1 MAPLPAVTTTV
12 PPAPAAGRQHRPAR
26 PRGGRRGAAAHLPLL
41 APVVALAL
49 VLGACTSSGSGGS
62 DATGGAGD
70 GAADLQAQVEAIV
83 DADVADAGVP
93 GWVVLAWTPDE
104 EVAVVGGD
112 AELDP
117 DRAVVR
123 GEVWPIRSITKSFT
137 VTVVLQLVDEGVLS
151 LADPIGDFLDD
162 APNPDATLAELAS
175 MRSGIRDYADT
186 DGFVDELVADPERT
200 WTDDELL
207 ALGFSLDPSFAPGE
221 GYEYSNT
228 NTVALGVIAEQ
239 VTGQALADLYAERI
253 YEPLGLD
260 ATAYPEDGPIPDPH
274 AVGYDVDPDTGEV
287 EPALPV
293 SLTALGP
300 AGGMVST
307 GDDLRTWV
315 DALVTGELVDDAT
328 QEERV
333 AAAGPTD
340 GGPEYDAYGLGIGE
354 VDGFWGHTGEGLGF
368 SAAALRA
375 PDHDAGVV
383 VLLNGPPERDL
394 PAALARQ
401 IIPLLG

>member
-1 MAPLPAVTTTV
+1 MTTTV
-12 PPAPAAGRQHRPAR
+12 VPPRAPSGH
-26 PRGGRRGAAAHLPLL
+26 RRGAKRRPLL
-41 APVVALAL
+41 ASVLAVTL
-49 VLGACTSSGSGGS
+49 ALGACTTGGSGGS
-62 DATGGAGD
+62 GTSDAAGD
-70 GAADLQAQVEAIV
+70 GGLQAQVEAIV
-83 DADVADAGVP
+83 EVDVADAGVP

-123 GEVWPIRSITKSFT
+123 DEVWPIRSITKSFT
-137 VTVVLQLVDEGVLS
+137 VTVLLQLVDEGVLS
-151 LADPIGDFLDD
+151 LDDPIGDFLPD

-175 MRSGIRDYADT
+175 MRSGIRDYADA
-186 DGFVDELVADPERT
+186 DGFVDELVADPERV
-200 WTDDELL
+200 WTDEELL
-207 ALGFSLDPSFAPGE
+207 ELGFSLDPSFAPGE

-228 NTVALGVIAEQ
+228 NTVALGVVAEQ
-239 VTGQALADLYAERI
+239 ATGQALAELYAERI

-315 DALVTGELVDDAT
+315 GALVTGELVDTAT
-328 QEERV
+328 QQERLD
-333 AAAGPTD
+333 AAGPTD
-340 GGPEYDAYGLGIGE
+340 DGPEYDAYGLGIGE
-354 VDGFWGHTGEGLGF
+354 IDGFWGHTGEGLGF

-375 PDHDAGVV
+375 PDRDAGLV